1 MKQRIYRKN
10 KDVLRQLDFEEKYS
24 AIEDSAKGQEDE
36 YEGLLLMFAMRQA
49 GAEGLLGNG
58 SAAGETSS
66 SRKRKVIE
74 DDDDDDDEELEELEV
89 SMPKRMKT

>member
-24 AIEDSAKGQEDE
+24 AIEDSARGQEDE
-36 YEGLLLMFAMRQA
+36 YEGLLLLFVMRQA

-58 SAAGETSS
+58 GAAEGSTF
-66 SRKRKVIE
+66 RKRKVIE
-74 DDDDDDDEELEELEV
+74 EEDDDDEEVEELEV
-89 SMPKRMKT
+89 SMPKRART